1 MNLVKIDHVHIYVH
15 DLDKAE
21 RWYQDVLGFS
31 RDESLLFWFKQG
43 GPLVLKNNAAVISL
57 FLRTHQPPGNAVA
70 FSLEATSFCP
80 LLHILAA
87 RSIPYTVSDHQVSM
101 SVYFSDPDG
110 NQIELTSYEYTAAK
124 KNLAKFQE
132 NLWENELEANN
143 VRL

>member
-1 MNLVKIDHVHIYVH
+1 VKVNLVKIDHVHIYVH

-21 RWYQDVLGFS
+21 RWYNDVLGFS

-43 GPLVLKNNAAVISL
+43 GPLVLKNNAAAISL
-57 FLRTHQPPGNAVA
+57 FLRTHQPPGNTVA

-87 RSIPYTVSDHQVSM
+87 QSIPFIVSDHQVSM

-110 NQIELTSYEYTAAK
+110 NQIELTSYQYSEAK
-124 KNLAKFQE
+124 ENLAMSQE
-132 NLWENELEANN
+132 
-143 VRL
+143 RLREG